1 MENAFYIATCRFH
14 VKEKDRL
21 LITGYFLDNRPD
33 GNRIEIRLEER
44 NYFIQRMEPYS
55 SVEVP

>member
-1 MENAFYIATCRFH
+1 MENAFYIAACRFH

-33 GNRIEIRLEER
+33 GNRMER
-44 NYFIQRMEPYS
+44 NYFIPRTE
-55 SVEVP
+55 SVFIR

>member
-21 LITGYFLDNRPD
+21 LITGYFLDNRPMET
-33 GNRIEIRLEER
+33 GLKSGWMER
-44 NYFIQRMEPYS
+44 NYFIQRME
-55 SVEVP
+55 SVFIR

>member
-1 MENAFYIATCRFH
+1 MENAFYIAACRFH

-33 GNRIEIRLEER
+33 GNRIEIRLDGKKLF
-44 NYFIQRMEPYS
+44 YTTDG
-55 SVEVP
+55 